1 MTRPARSRLRPKRSV
16 RPRTGE
22 AHAGPERGDS
32 RSVTAGASTGSW
44 VLLAGGAIVA
54 AALLAAPVVAGH
66 LAYLVTGRGWPDA
79 GSPAAAAVGVLAHP
93 GDPTRGW
100 PDIDGRPAA
109 ALVWAL
115 TAVLLDGLVAVTAV
129 AALRLRGVRRPRTA
143 GVATPAQENR
153 SMTADSLRARA
164 GSLRPQLAATTQP
177 RQIRPEQL
185 GARLGRSVASGHDV
199 WRAIETSS
207 IVTGLSESGKT
218 TSVVIPAVLDWN
230 GRQVVSTTK
239 TDILRCTWAAAAD
252 RGGLRVFDPL
262 RLSGGVFPE
271 LCWTPIQGC
280 ADPNIA
286 EARTKVL
293 TERAAGPDP
302 HADFAAD
309 GRRVVRALLHAAGL
323 ADATVTELLGW
334 VYNPLD
340 QRPEQIIRGSCG
352 GYQLYA
358 EELASVRKTP
368 DRQREGSYLSV
379 RSAFDGMSTPQV
391 LQMIDTRPSRA
402 FDAASWL
409 AGGTDSLYLLTHNT
423 MLAGATKIVSL
434 IVADILDAARHLAA
448 ASTGARL
455 DPPLPII
462 ADESVN
468 TCRLPDWETVLSDSR
483 GWGISAHMV
492 VQTRSLL
499 RGAYGRDQGEA
510 IWSAA
515 GMRMMVGGGEGG
527 ADSKELADAF
537 GDVEVATY
545 SRDTGGTVHSLSSR
559 RQATRTVA
567 DVRNTAPGRAVVL
580 ASQMPPVEVELTPWW
595 QRADAALTR
604 RSAEVY
610 DEARAHRLTLAGGG
624 R

>member
-1 MTRPARSRLRPKRSV
+1 M
-16 RPRTGE
+16 
-22 AHAGPERGDS
+22 
-32 RSVTAGASTGSW
+32 TAGASSGTW
-44 VLLAGGAIVA
+44 LLLAGGAVLA
-54 AALLAAPVVAGH
+54 AAMLAAPLLAGH

-79 GSPAAAAVGVLAHP
+79 GSPAAAAVGMLAHP

-100 PDIDGRPAA
+100 PEPAGRPGPV
-109 ALVWAL
+109 LVWAL
-115 TAVLLDGLVAVTAV
+115 TAVLLTGLVAVAATAV
-129 AALRLRGVRRPRTA
+129 LLVRRVHRPATA
-143 GVATPAQENR
+143 GVATRAQETR

-164 GSLRPQLAATTQP
+164 GSLRPQLAATTTP
-177 RQIRPEQL
+177 RELRPEQL
-185 GARLGRSVASGHDV
+185 GARLGRSVASGRDV

-218 TSVVIPAVLDWN
+218 TSVVIPAVLDWE

-271 LCWTPIQGC
+271 LSWTPIQGC

-340 QRPEQIIRGSCG
+340 QRPEQIIRGSSR

-391 LQMIDTRPSRA
+391 LAVIDHRPSRA
-402 FDAASWL
+402 FNATRWL
-409 AGGTDSLYLLTHNT
+409 AEGTDSLYLLTHNT

-527 ADSKELADAF
+527 ADSKEVAEAF

-545 SRDTGGTVHSLSSR
+545 SRDTAGTVHSLSSR

-567 DVRNTAPGRAVVL
+567 DVRNTPPGRAIVL
-580 ASQMPPVEVELTPWW
+580 ASQMPPVEIELTPWW
-595 QRADAALTR
+595 RRPDAAHVHR
-604 RSAEVY
+604 AAEDY
-610 DEARAHRLTLAGGG
+610 DDARAHHLPLA
-624 R
+624 RRRP

>member
-1 MTRPARSRLRPKRSV
+1 MTRPPTTT
-16 RPRTGE
+16 RPRDGAPASR
-22 AHAGPERGDS
+22 AHRES
-32 RSVTAGASTGSW
+32 REVTAGAATGFW
-44 VLLAGGAIVA
+44 VLLTGGV
-54 AALLAAPVVAGH
+54 LLALAMLTAPLLAGH

-79 GSPAAAAVGVLAHP
+79 GNPAAAVLGMFTHP
-93 GDPTRGW
+93 GDPVGTW
-100 PDIDGRPAA
+100 PGEGGRPPGV
-109 ALVWAL
+109 LVWAI
-115 TAVLLDGLVAVTAV
+115 TVVLLAAVIAAAT
-129 AALRLRGVRRPRTA
+129 AALLMARRVHRPRPA
-143 GVATPAQENR
+143 GVATAAQEAR
-153 SMTADSLRARA
+153 SMTSDSLLARA
-164 GSLRPQLAATTQP
+164 GSLRPQLAATKP
-177 RQIRPEQL
+177 RDLAPEQL
-185 GARLGRSVASGHDV
+185 GARLGRSVATGTDV
-199 WRAIETSS
+199 WRSIETSS

-239 TDILRCTWAAAAD
+239 TDILRCTWQAAAD
-252 RGGLRVFDPL
+252 RGGLAVFDPL
-262 RLSGGVFPE
+262 RLSGGVFPQ
-271 LCWTPIQGC
+271 LSWTPIQGC

-340 QRPEQIIRGSCG
+340 QRPEQIIRGSTR

-391 LQMIDTRPSRA
+391 LATIDTRPSRA
-402 FDAASWL
+402 FDAAQWL
-409 AGGTDSLYLLTHNT
+409 TGGTHSLYLLTHNT

-455 DPPLPII
+455 DPPLPMI

-527 ADSKELADAF
+527 ADSKELAEAF
-537 GDVEVATY
+537 GDDEVPTY
-545 SRDTGGTVHSLSSR
+545 SRDTSGTVHSLSSR

-567 DVRNTAPGRAVVL
+567 DIRNTPPGRAIVL
-580 ASQMPPVEVELTPWW
+580 ASQMPPVDIELTPWW
-595 QRADAALTR
+595 NRPDAAR
-604 RSAEVY
+604 IHRAARDY
-610 DEARAHRLTLAGGG
+610 DEARAHHLSLTRA
-624 R
+624 RP

>member
-1 MTRPARSRLRPKRSV
+1 M
-16 RPRTGE
+16 
-22 AHAGPERGDS
+22 
-32 RSVTAGASTGSW
+32 
-44 VLLAGGAIVA
+44 
-54 AALLAAPVVAGH
+54 
-66 LAYLVTGRGWPDA
+66 
-79 GSPAAAAVGVLAHP
+79 
-93 GDPTRGW
+93 
-100 PDIDGRPAA
+100 
-109 ALVWAL
+109 
-115 TAVLLDGLVAVTAV
+115 
-129 AALRLRGVRRPRTA
+129 
-143 GVATPAQENR
+143 
-153 SMTADSLRARA
+153 
-164 GSLRPQLAATTQP
+164 
-177 RQIRPEQL
+177 
-185 GARLGRSVASGHDV
+185 
-199 WRAIETSS
+199 
-207 IVTGLSESGKT
+207 
-218 TSVVIPAVLDWN
+218 VIPAVLDWD

-239 TDILRCTWAAAAD
+239 TDILRCTWQVAAD
-252 RGGLRVFDPL
+252 RGGLVVFDPL
-262 RLSGGVFPE
+262 RLSGGVFPG
-271 LCWTPIQGC
+271 LRWTPIQGC
-280 ADPNIA
+280 DDPNIA

-340 QRPEQIIRGSCG
+340 QRPEQIIRGSSR

-391 LQMIDTRPSRA
+391 LDTIDSRPSGS
-402 FDAASWL
+402 FNAARWL
-409 AGGTDSLYLLTHNT
+409 SEGSDSLYLLTHNT

-434 IVADILDAARHLAA
+434 IIADILDAARHLAA

-455 DPPLPII
+455 DPPLPVI

-492 VQTRSLL
+492 VQTRGLL
-499 RGAYGRDQGEA
+499 RGAYGRDQGDA

-527 ADSKELADAF
+527 ADSKELAEAF
-537 GDVEVATY
+537 GETEVATY
-545 SRDTGGTVHSLSSR
+545 SRDTGGSCRSLSSR

-567 DVRNTAPGRAVVL
+567 DVRNTAPGPGGGAGV
-580 ASQMPPVEVELTPWW
+580 
-595 QRADAALTR
+595 ADAAGRGRADPVVAAR
-604 RSAEVY
+604 RRRRRPAGRAEVY
-610 DEARAHRLTLAGGG
+610 DEARAHRLTLAGRPAMTDRPPPDDPDRRRDDDRVG
-624 R
+624 RAPPPTGLGCTPGAQPDRRPAARVPRPAGTDARRRRIAVGQHHR

>member
-1 MTRPARSRLRPKRSV
+1 MIHPRSRSLRPGI
-16 RPRTGE
+16 TGE
-22 AHAGPERGDS
+22 AHAGQPARADS

-44 VLLAGGAIVA
+44 VLLAGGTVLAVA
-54 AALLAAPVVAGH
+54 MLTAPPLAGH

-79 GSPAAAAVGVLAHP
+79 GSPAAAAVGMLVSP

-100 PDIDGRPAA
+100 PDVQGRPAA

-115 TAVLLDGLVAVTAV
+115 TAVLLTALVAVSAAAV
-129 AALRLRGVRRPRTA
+129 LLRRRTHRPRPA
-143 GVATPAQENR
+143 GVATAAQESR
-153 SMTADSLRARA
+153 SMTAESLRARA
-164 GSLRPQLAATTQP
+164 GSLRPQLAATTHP
-177 RQIRPEQL
+177 RQMRPEQL
-185 GARLGRSVASGHDV
+185 GARLGQSVASGQDV

-239 TDILRCTWAAAAD
+239 TDILRCTWAASAD
-252 RGGLRVFDPL
+252 RGGLSVFDPL
-262 RLSGGVFPE
+262 RLSGGVFPQ

-340 QRPEQIIRGSCG
+340 QRPEQIIRGSSR

-391 LQMIDTRPSRA
+391 LQVIDTRPSQA
-402 FDAASWL
+402 FDAPRWL
-409 AGGTDSLYLLTHNT
+409 TDGTDSLYLLTHNT

-434 IVADILDAARHLAA
+434 IVADILDAARYLAA

-527 ADSKELADAF
+527 ADSKELAEAF

-545 SRDTGGTVHSLSSR
+545 SRDTSGTVHSLSSR

-567 DVRNTAPGRAVVL
+567 DVRNTPPGRAIVL
-580 ASQMPPVEVELTPWW
+580 ASQMPPVEIELTPWW
-595 QRADAALTR
+595 RRPDAPQVRRAAAD
-604 RSAEVY
+604 Y
-610 DEARAHRLTLAGGG
+610 DDARAHHLPLAG
-624 R
+624 RRP

>member
-1 MTRPARSRLRPKRSV
+1 MGCSR
-16 RPRTGE
+16 
-22 AHAGPERGDS
+22 
-32 RSVTAGASTGSW
+32 
-44 VLLAGGAIVA
+44 
-54 AALLAAPVVAGH
+54 
-66 LAYLVTGRGWPDA
+66 
-79 GSPAAAAVGVLAHP
+79 
-93 GDPTRGW
+93 
-100 PDIDGRPAA
+100 
-109 ALVWAL
+109 
-115 TAVLLDGLVAVTAV
+115 
-129 AALRLRGVRRPRTA
+129 
-143 GVATPAQENR
+143 
-153 SMTADSLRARA
+153 
-164 GSLRPQLAATTQP
+164 
-177 RQIRPEQL
+177 
-185 GARLGRSVASGHDV
+185 
-199 WRAIETSS
+199 
-207 IVTGLSESGKT
+207 GLS
-218 TSVVIPAVLDWN
+218 
-230 GRQVVSTTK
+230 
-239 TDILRCTWAAAAD
+239 
-252 RGGLRVFDPL
+252 
-262 RLSGGVFPE
+262 
-271 LCWTPIQGC
+271 WTPIQGC

-340 QRPEQIIRGSCG
+340 QRPEQIIRGSTR

-391 LQMIDTRPSRA
+391 LATIDTRPSRA
-402 FDAASWL
+402 FDAAQWL
-409 AGGTDSLYLLTHNT
+409 TGGSESLYLLTHNT
-423 MLAGATKIVSL
+423 MLAGATKIVTL

-455 DPPLPII
+455 DPPLPVI

-527 ADSKELADAF
+527 ADSKELAEAF
-537 GDVEVATY
+537 GDDEVPTY
-545 SRDTGGTVHSLSSR
+545 SRDTTGTVHSLSSR

-567 DVRNTAPGRAVVL
+567 DIRNTPPGRAIVL
-580 ASQMPPVEVELTPWW
+580 ASQMPPVDIELTPWW
-595 QRADAALTR
+595 HRPDAARIR
-604 RSAEVY
+604 RAARDY
-610 DEARAHRLTLAGGG
+610 DEARAHHLPLTRA
-624 R
+624 RP